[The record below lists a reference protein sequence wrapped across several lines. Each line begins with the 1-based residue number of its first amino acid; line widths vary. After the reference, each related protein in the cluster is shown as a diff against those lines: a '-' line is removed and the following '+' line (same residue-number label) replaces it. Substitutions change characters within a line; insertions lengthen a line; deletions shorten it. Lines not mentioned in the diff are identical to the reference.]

1 MIKTTQLISLTI
13 MTISLI
19 SMVACSSSQNTPST
33 NQSASTSTEASSA
46 ATQQKV
52 ISTEVIDLKTTS
64 KSIGEASIKIAKS
77 FKLSFENEDVT
88 QMVLS
93 VKNEASGKHDADAVW
108 VEGELYYAFQ
118 QNLPDTQMLVLS
130 EAIAGIPSSA
140 ANINVNYKIEG
151 QEMILTAQA
160 IGDKLSGSILAQAET
175 RFELPKSH
183 RRTLV
188 AVLDITSAD
197 LKPQQI
203 KAYSNLFRS
212 EINSF
217 KAFDLVSNVDIAKAD
232 LMTIQ
237 QTTGCK
243 GDQCLSIVGEKL
255 EVDRIITTSYSK
267 IDENVFFITANL
279 TNLQNGSL
287 LISQTE
293 EHDGQSATFK
303 KLLEQLAFKMLGESK
318 QKSIIENIVK
328 VEIKTGKVFVM
339 SRPTSAEIILDGEPL
354 HRKTDA
360 LLQDIPAGKHVISL
374 KKGTNF
380 VSKSFEVTADK
391 LTRINLIIADA
402 QENRSDK
409 GGNDARSGG
418 QGRGQGGGS
427 SGGGSSG
434 GGSSGGGSSGGGSS
448 GGGSSGGGSSGGGGG

>member
-232 LMTIQ
+232 LSTIQ

-339 SRPTSAEIILDGEPL
+339 SRPTSADIILDGEPL

-448 GGGSSGGGSSGGGGG
+448 GGGSSAGGGG

>member
-232 LMTIQ
+232 LRTIQ

-318 QKSIIENIVK
+318 QKSIIEKIVK

-339 SRPTSAEIILDGEPL
+339 SRPTSADIILDGEPL

-409 GGNDARSGG
+409 GGKDARS
-418 QGRGQGGGS
+418 RGQGGG
-427 SGGGSSG
+427 GKG

>member
-434 GGSSGGGSSGGGSS
+434 GGSSGGGSSGGG
-448 GGGSSGGGSSGGGGG
+448 GG

>member
-232 LMTIQ
+232 LSTIQ

-448 GGGSSGGGSSGGGGG
+448 GGGSSGGGGG